1 MGKQTQLDES
11 SKLEMASEL
20 RRQIIDSRSLNA
32 DGQVDSNF
40 VVDESCCDR
49 YLRARSYNLRAARQM
64 LEETIEWRRSYFPL
78 DRDIITR
85 EANGKTF
92 VSPHRDDSGRVIVV
106 MRNKLENTKNH
117 HGNVMHLVY
126 QMERAVVAT
135 SQTVHE
141 KWNLLIDFDG
151 YSILNAPPMKTSK
164 ATLSTMQNHYP
175 ERLHKAYLISA
186 PWLFNAVFKAISP
199 FIDPV
204 TRDKIVF
211 VNKPQSLFDSGF
223 SRSSVETCLGG
234 DSQYVFDQSAYIA
247 SDTNILPPSSDY
259 GASSCA
265 PFQGT

>member
-1 MGKQTQLDES
+1 MGKPAQLDEA
-11 SKLEMASEL
+11 SKLEKVSEL
-20 RRQIIDSRSLNA
+20 RRQIIDSRSLDA

-40 VVDESCCDR
+40 VVDEACCDR
-49 YLRARSYNLRAARQM
+49 YLRARNFNLSAARQM
-64 LEETIEWRRSYFPL
+64 LEETIAWRQSYFPL

-92 VSPHRDDSGRVIVV
+92 VSPHCDDSGRVILV
-106 MRNKLENTKNH
+106 MRNKLENTKDH

-126 QMERAVVAT
+126 QMERAVLAT
-135 SQTVHE
+135 SETAHE

-151 YSILNAPPMKTSK
+151 YSMFNAPPMKTSK
-164 ATLSTMQNHYP
+164 ATLYTMQSHYP

-211 VNKPQSLFDSGF
+211 VNKPQHLFNFGF
-223 SRSSVETCLGG
+223 PRSSIETCLGG
-234 DSQYVFDQSAYIA
+234 DSRYVFDKSAYLAAETTIFPA
-247 SDTNILPPSSDY
+247 SSDDH
-259 GASSCA
+259 STSCA
-265 PFQGT
+265 PLQEL